1 MYRRCIASNRNNA
14 EFDRLIVGSNYVK
27 DQAIASGYLPAQI
40 EVLPYFTELPAEV
53 SAPQD
58 SRMILFMGRIEREK
72 GLSYLLEAVSRMQTS
87 WKLVIAGDG
96 GDLAWAKR
104 RVFELRLT
112 DRTEFVGW
120 VQSEGRSSL
129 FEECSV
135 VAIPSIWPEPFG
147 LVGIEAMSH
156 ARPVVAFRVGGIPD
170 WLEDG
175 RTGYAVPPNDVQ
187 QMASRLSYL
196 LEHPTVVWEM
206 GRCGRQSVEQRF
218 CSDRHITHL
227 IEILGRAVADAASVG
242 SDGGSVRH
250 VGSSLGSV

>member
-1 MYRRCIASNRNNA
+1 
-14 EFDRLIVGSNYVK
+14 
-27 DQAIASGYLPAQI
+27 
-40 EVLPYFTELPAEV
+40 
-53 SAPQD
+53 
-58 SRMILFMGRIEREK
+58 
-72 GLSYLLEAVSRMQTS
+72 
-87 WKLVIAGDG
+87 
-96 GDLAWAKR
+96 
-104 RVFELRLT
+104 
-112 DRTEFVGW
+112 
-120 VQSEGRSSL
+120 
-129 FEECSV
+129 
-135 VAIPSIWPEPFG
+135 
-147 LVGIEAMSH
+147 MSH

-242 SDGGSVRH
+242 SDGCSVRH